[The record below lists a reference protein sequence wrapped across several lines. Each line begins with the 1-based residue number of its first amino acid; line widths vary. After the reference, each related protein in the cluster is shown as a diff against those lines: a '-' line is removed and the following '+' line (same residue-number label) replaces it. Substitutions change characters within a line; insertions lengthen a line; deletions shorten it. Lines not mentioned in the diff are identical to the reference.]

1 MIARRIAAVTGLVLL
16 CFLVAGGPRDV
27 AAQAKPEGE
36 MRYALYVML
45 INPYPWSA
53 PLEEVRLRKP

>member
-1 MIARRIAAVTGLVLL
+1 MAGL
-16 CFLVAGGPRDV
+16 PRP
-27 AAQAKPEGE
+27 ASAQAKPEGE
-36 MRYALYVML
+36 MRYALYV